1 MSGEHSAGFVK
12 AESMR
17 EAVNI
22 NLGLLALKKC
32 IDALNSEATY
42 VPYQD
47 SKLTMLLSEGLGG
60 NCKTS
65 IIVCAAMDT
74 HHIGETISTLRF
86 GEKCSKVEK
95 DVDNKGSVMEAVL
108 RKIDEEIQVLEQLI
122 KSKEKWEVEERVRE
136 DIHATEGTFDTA
148 FAKEVIRVTVL
159 RGAEQERKQL
169 EELLRKRY
177 ELTGR
182 SLDEILSGS
191 HNVLGFGK
199 DYAEAYGIGKKYD
212 MERDF
217 ETENA
222 RFERRVDLDS
232 LPKAVKEKKATWKSG
247 DELET
252 DSKKLEE
259 EADKAKRSR
268 LVYAGISA

>member
-1 MSGEHSAGFVK
+1 
-12 AESMR
+12 MR

-32 IDALNSEATY
+32 IDALNTEASY

-74 HHIGETISTLRF
+74 QHIGETISTLRF
-86 GEKCSKVEK
+86 GEKCSRVEK

-108 RKIDEEIQVLEQLI
+108 RKIDAEIHALEALI
-122 KSKEKWEVEERVRE
+122 KDKEKWEVEQRVRE
-136 DIHATEGTFDTA
+136 DLHAMEGTFDAA
-148 FAKEVIRVTVL
+148 FAKEVVKVTVL
-159 RGAEQERKQL
+159 RGAEEERKQL
-169 EELLRKRY
+169 EDLLRKRY

-182 SLDEILSGS
+182 SLDEILAGTQ
-191 HNVLGFGK
+191 NVVGFGK
-199 DYAEAYGIGKKYD
+199 DYAETYGIGRKYD
-212 MERDF
+212 MEVDR

-222 RFERRVDLDS
+222 RFEGHVDLES
-232 LPKAVKEKKATWKSG
+232 LPKVVKEKKAVWKSG
-247 DELET
+247 AELET
-252 DSKKLEE
+252 DGKKLEE

>member
-1 MSGEHSAGFVK
+1 
-12 AESMR
+12 MR

-32 IDALNSEATY
+32 IDALNTDSSY

-74 HHIGETISTLRF
+74 QHIGETISTLRF
-86 GEKCSKVEK
+86 GEKCSRVEK

-108 RKIDEEIQVLEQLI
+108 RKIDAEIHALEDLI
-122 KSKEKWEVEERVRE
+122 KEKEKWEVEQRVRE
-136 DIHATEGTFDTA
+136 DLHALDGTFDAA
-148 FAKEVIRVTVL
+148 FAREVVKVTVL
-159 RGAEQERKQL
+159 RGAENERKQL
-169 EELLRKRY
+169 EDLLRKRY

-182 SLDEILSGS
+182 SLDEILAGTQ
-191 HNVLGFGK
+191 NVVGFGR
-199 DYAEAYGIGKKYD
+199 DYAEAYGIGRKYD
-212 MERDF
+212 IEIDR
-217 ETENA
+217 EAENA
-222 RFERRVDLDS
+222 RFEGSVDVDS
-232 LPKAVKEKKATWKSG
+232 LPKVVKEKKAVWRSG
-247 DELET
+247 AELET

-259 EADKAKRSR
+259 EADKVKRSR